1 MFLKKILAIVIIFY
15 SITFS
20 LYADEKKK
28 IISQLS
34 NLKSLE
40 FSFNQLINDK
50 IESGN
55 CLLQFPG
62 KLKCYYFDDKKKELI
77 INDKKLVITQKRYNK
92 TYRYPIS
99 KSPFLNILYKEKLLE
114 IVKSGKLKKNNK
126 NIKLIYNLENEIAI
140 LFDKNT
146 LELKGWE
153 IKDQYNNKINF
164 SLKIVSKN
172 NIYQKETFQLPR
184 IN

>member
-50 IESGN
+50 VESGN

-62 KLKCYYFDDKKKELI
+62 KLK
-77 INDKKLVITQKRYNK
+77 
-92 TYRYPIS
+92 
-99 KSPFLNILYKEKLLE
+99 
-114 IVKSGKLKKNNK
+114 
-126 NIKLIYNLENEIAI
+126 
-140 LFDKNT
+140 
-146 LELKGWE
+146 
-153 IKDQYNNKINF
+153 
-164 SLKIVSKN
+164 
-172 NIYQKETFQLPR
+172 
-184 IN
+184 

>member
-1 MFLKKILAIVIIFY
+1 
-15 SITFS
+15 
-20 LYADEKKK
+20 
-28 IISQLS
+28 
-34 NLKSLE
+34 
-40 FSFNQLINDK
+40 
-50 IESGN
+50 
-55 CLLQFPG
+55 
-62 KLKCYYFDDKKKELI
+62 
-77 INDKKLVITQKRYNK
+77 
-92 TYRYPIS
+92 
-99 KSPFLNILYKEKLLE
+99 LNILYKEKLLE

-153 IKDQYNNKINF
+153 IKDQYNNNINF